1 MNSIVKNYSTRR
13 QMRTMVVLV
22 VYQYELFDLKVNVNK
37 VFEDDLFH
45 DLFDYEEFES
55 QKKNLIY
62 EEQMKIISSIEKNYD
77 LLKKLI
83 AKYIREDWIWNRID
97 PLIRAILLVACIELW
112 KLDLG
117 IVSNEYVAISKDFIP
132 DDKSYKFINKMID
145 NIGREYEQYK
155 TKRNQ
160 ESVKKSK

>member
-1 MNSIVKNYSTRR
+1 
-13 QMRTMVVLV
+13 MVVLV
-22 VYQYELFDLKVNVNK
+22 VYQYELFDSKINVNE
-37 VFEDDLFH
+37 VFENDLFH
-45 DLFDYEEFES
+45 DLFSYEEIETEKIG
-55 QKKNLIY
+55 KKALIY
-62 EEQMKIISSIEKNYD
+62 NEQIKIISSIEKNYD

-83 AKYIREDWIWNRID
+83 IKYIREDWTWNRID

-155 TKRNQ
+155 TKRNK